1 MVKTEHWWWN
11 AARVEIDHRAREA
24 RLQLE
29 HIERLLISR
38 TLPVPSWPRWLRDR
52 GGLRFFRAGCRRT
65 RWSRVAPWGLRRLQP
80 RHFPIEVCI
89 AACNAPVAVRASV
102 GGMVRRP
109 GTW

>member
-1 MVKTEHWWWN
+1 MLRPDLSWWS

-38 TLPVPSWPRWLRDR
+38 VLPTPSWPSSLRDR
-52 GGLRFFRAGCRRT
+52 WGLGFFRAGCRRT
-65 RWSRVAPWGLRRLQP
+65 RWSRVALRSLRRLQP
-80 RHFPIEVCI
+80 RHIPIEACI
-89 AACNAPVAVRASV
+89 AACRAPVAVRASV